1 MTAMM
6 VGGGGAFGGGL
17 GVGRG
22 GLSQPA
28 SASAHPLKLNSPK
41 SPPSPVS
48 SDSPTSPAS
57 PGRSGGS
64 KACGVCGDVAKSM
77 HFGGLS
83 CDSCKAFFRR
93 SVQNNAYKGFT
104 CPYDK
109 KCVIAVSSRKAC
121 QFCRFNKC
129 LSIGMEKGW
138 VMTEDERRKMMQQR
152 QEKKHKDE
160 LRKQCELQELDKYS
174 LPEEAQT
181 EISIIKSLYKKAYQD
196 VPYEDNCSEEGATG
210 VMSPWMTFYRRMAYF
225 FSLFREFTELP
236 NSDQALLLKTAIT
249 SAGIIMG
256 SVVFDA
262 DSGKWPGKAISRTG
276 FIPQNVTTQNVG
288 KLVPP
293 DMMNRVKQFFRKFQQ
308 VCPDETMGMILI
320 LVALYTP
327 ELMGLEAK
335 DTIQQLQDR
344 YTNILHRYVKWKYR
358 EKSALMFPKVIVSL
372 ADIRELAELT
382 GQIRIQQGM
391 ASNLPGVSSL
401 LKPGGGPP
409 NSIASSPMET
419 NQEEPT
425 TAGRQ
430 DVPDIEIKEE
440 AIDNGD
446 PLTTPTALKRAR
458 LEATGGKRDH
468 IYQKIMKKVMEQVQG
483 SSLHLRVPSLLPFI
497 LQIIKK
503 VGSGN
508 NSNVSLPS
516 MHRSIAKGSQHQ
528 VKQKGSKRRL
538 VEVKQEKIDEDFES
552 QDLSTLTPELP
563 SLTPAV
569 PDSPRPMNVHQN
581 TIGLHNPFTQPHQQ
595 FHQNHPLPQTKEH
608 FSVSHHHHHQQQHCV
623 PSPGLS
629 PGIDYPTS
637 PMDSTDSCDLLPPSP
652 LLAQTSRLSPLPVPS
667 QQAPLNST
675 DMLMPSQVTRMSPVA
690 PYTPPST
697 VSTSPMPVQQ
707 TNMMPVPDRPLA
719 SPLAAPS
726 PYSDASNSSPESSQ
740 SPLTEIFTEELTD
753 VEIEVLTQLLGYFSN
768 FENLDSVSN
777 LKEIIPAHLLDE
789 LQRKLCSY
797 SIKPE

>member
-17 GVGRG
+17 GMGRG
-22 GLSQPA
+22 AMSPHA
-28 SASAHPLKLNSPK
+28 STSAHSHKLNSPK
-41 SPPSPVS
+41 SPPSPAS

-57 PGRSGGS
+57 PGRSGGT

-152 QEKKHKDE
+152 QQKKSKDE
-160 LRKQCELQELDKYS
+160 IRKQCEMQELDKYF

-196 VPYEDNCSEEGATG
+196 VPYDEKCNDDGAGG

-262 DSGKWPGKAISRTG
+262 DKGKWPGKTVARTG

-288 KLVPP
+288 KLVPT
-293 DMMNRVKQFFRKFQQ
+293 DMMARVRQFFRKFQT

-320 LVALYTP
+320 LVALYSP

-391 ASNLPGVSSL
+391 MKTVPDVVSL
-401 LKPGGGPP
+401 MKPGAKPS
-409 NSIASSPMET
+409 NSNASSPMET
-419 NQEEPT
+419 NQEELT
-425 TAGRQ
+425 SKEHQ
-430 DVPDIEIKEE
+430 EVPDIEIKEE
-440 AIDNGD
+440 VLDNND

-468 IYQKIMKKVMEQVQG
+468 IYQKIMQKVMEQVQG

-508 NSNVSLPS
+508 NSSASLPTAPRPS
-516 MHRSIAKGSQHQ
+516 AKGSQHQ

-538 VEVKQEKIDEDFES
+538 VEVKQEKIDDDFDS
-552 QDLSTLTPELP
+552 QDLS
-563 SLTPAV
+563 SLTPSV
-569 PDSPRPMNVHQN
+569 PDSPRSMNVHQN
-581 TIGLHNPFTQPHQQ
+581 MLGLHNPFTQPHQP
-595 FHQNHPLPQTKEH
+595 FHQNHPLPETKDH
-608 FSVSHHHHHQQQHCV
+608 FTSHRRHHHQQQHCI
-623 PSPGLS
+623 PSPGFS
-629 PGIDYPTS
+629 PGVEYPTS
-637 PMDSTDSCDLLPPSP
+637 PMDSTDSCDLLPTSP
-652 LLAQTSRLSPLPVPS
+652 LLAQASRLSPLPMMS

-675 DMLMPSQVTRMSPVA
+675 DMLMPSQVTQMSPVA

-697 VSTSPMPVQQ
+697 ISTSPMPVQQ
-707 TNMMPVPDRPLA
+707 TCMMPVPDRPLA

-740 SPLTEIFTEELTD
+740 SPLEIFTEELTD

-768 FENLDSVSN
+768 VENLDNVSN
-777 LKEIIPAHLLDE
+777 LKEIIPGHLLDD
-789 LQRKLCSY
+789 LQRKLCTY
-797 SIKPE
+797 SLKPE